1 MNTRKLGLG
10 ALVLAVILS
19 AGWFYREPIKQT
31 WQRWQ
36 DSEISLKGVEIR
48 PQPTASVPAPVA
60 SAPSA
65 ARVFV
70 PAPVVTKEP
79 RTYTVQPG
87 DGLIERFGAED
98 APYVCKLNQELLEGN
113 CNRVYPG
120 QVLKLPDHV
129 VPKGARVHVAK
140 QPSTAIAKPEA
151 PKPKAK
157 AVKRQSATLVDG
169 EILYRVVGSAPLNG
183 CGKKSIDVI
192 NEEAWVVL
200 GLSEEDKAYLR
211 QHIGRTGP
219 RINITSEEGLVRIE
233 PGVRI
238 EQVTFCRKGQAV
250 AVGPMRTAWEA
261 DKAVYGERFVLPS
274 GRALVW
280 MRNCFNWITWQPPEK
295 PVEPP
300 EEETPPAAP
309 PPEEEPPTSIPEEP
323 QVPKEEPKRRCPI
336 DPKAVV
342 GQEHEP
348 KHSGNDA
355 HSTFL
360 TAALYC
366 TWRGEQGTHGIGV
379 GTQDSWWN
387 GKVNLGAGRYSGNLV
402 SFGPAY
408 EYISDNSWTFEGKL
422 LFGRINE
429 NFRQGDYASHRE
441 IDFVGPSL
449 SLNLY
454 GRRERGEKWFSETR
468 LFAMAGWAT
477 DVRAGHTWEGK
488 SIDDTKAL
496 SEFGG
501 LFQAGV
507 HQDIYDASKL
517 TVWGRAGY
525 FLEDPSSETANLRI
539 GISDPKRVCGIGA
552 GLDFDLKNGGEALGW
567 GWWCDVA
574 KGFNVARTEYRL
586 NQATKEHNVSF
597 EEDGTAMVPVPPP
610 NR

>member
-1 MNTRKLGLG
+1 MNARKLGLG
-10 ALVLAVILS
+10 ALALVVILVAS
-19 AGWFYREPIKQT
+19 WFVPIRQA
-31 WQRWQ
+31 WQHYMGT
-36 DSEISLKGVEIR
+36 ETTLKGVQI
-48 PQPTASVPAPVA
+48 PPVQPAMRPAPVA
-60 SAPSA
+60 SAPAPA
-65 ARVFV
+65 APAPAPQAAAETLSYTVKPGETLYGRFGRATGAKVCELNKKLGTIQDCNRIRAGQVIQV
-70 PAPVVTKEP
+70 PENVAGTALAQVKTASKPQAKKLSKLHPVVT
-79 RTYTVQPG
+79 QS
-87 DGLIERFGAED
+87 
-98 APYVCKLNQELLEGN
+98 
-113 CNRVYPG
+113 
-120 QVLKLPDHV
+120 
-129 VPKGARVHVAK
+129 VPALAQG
-140 QPSTAIAKPEA
+140 
-151 PKPKAK
+151 
-157 AVKRQSATLVDG
+157 G
-169 EILYRVVGSAPLNG
+169 EILYRTVGRAPLRE
-183 CGKKSIDVI
+183 CGKKDVDVI
-192 NEEAWVVL
+192 NEEAWVAL

-295 PVEPP
+295 SVEPP

-309 PPEEEPPTSIPEEP
+309 PPEEEPPTLIPEER
-323 QVPKEEPKRRCPI
+323 QVPKEEPERRCPI

-348 KHSGNDA
+348 EHSGNDA

-387 GKVNLGAGRYSGNLV
+387 GKVNLGTGRYSGNLV

-429 NFRQGDYASHRE
+429 NFRQSDYASHRE

-539 GISDPKRVCGIGA
+539 GISDPKRVCGIGI
-552 GLDFDLKNGGEALGW
+552 GTDFDLKNGGEALGW

-574 KGFNVARTEYRL
+574 KGFNVARTEHRL